1 MTTPIPKLPRDFG
14 FGEDHEVLR
23 DSAQRFLAERCPMD
37 EVRRLADDPLG
48 YDPGLW
54 KEIAGLGWTGLMVA
68 EEHGGAGLG
77 ALHFALLLEEM
88 GRVLLPSPFLAGALA
103 GAALDAAGDA
113 RWLPGL
119 ASGDLLATL
128 AFAEPDGSW
137 EPGDVAATAEPGEGG
152 FVLRG
157 VKAYVP
163 AAPSANLVVAPFR
176 EPNGAIALFAVELP
190 AAGVVVEPETGVD
203 PTRRSGRVVFEGARV
218 GAESRLPGDGAAAL
232 AAAFRLGWTALAAEA
247 VGAAE
252 ATLILTR
259 DYAVDRAQFGRQIG
273 SFQAVKHPIV
283 NVMIA
288 VESARTLAYGAAAAI
303 DHAEDGSEVPARMA
317 KAAAGDAFHFAAN
330 RAVQL
335 HGGYGFTI
343 DCDVHHF
350 FKRALW
356 VRATLGDAIH
366 HRRHLAGALIDP
378 S

>member
-1 MTTPIPKLPRDFG
+1 MTIPIPKLPRDFG

-77 ALHFALLLEEM
+77 ALHLALLLEEM

-103 GAALDAAGDA
+103 GAALSAAGDA

-137 EPGDVAATAEPGEGG
+137 EPGDVAATAEPSEGG

-157 VKAYVP
+157 AKAYVP

-190 AAGVVVEPETGVD
+190 AAGAVVEPETGVD
-203 PTRRSGRVVFEGARV
+203 PTRRSGRVIFEGARV
-218 GAESRLPGDGAAAL
+218 GAKSRLPGDGVAAL
-232 AAAFRLGWTALAAEA
+232 AATFRLGWTALAAEA

-273 SFQAVKHPIV
+273 WRAPARWLTGLRPPSTTPQALRRFRRAWPRPPPATPSTSPPTARFNSTGDTASPSTATCTTSSSVHSG
-283 NVMIA
+283 
-288 VESARTLAYGAAAAI
+288 SARRWAMRSTTAATWRTSCSVRLDAA
-303 DHAEDGSEVPARMA
+303 PA
-317 KAAAGDAFHFAAN
+317 
-330 RAVQL
+330 V
-335 HGGYGFTI
+335 
-343 DCDVHHF
+343 
-350 FKRALW
+350 
-356 VRATLGDAIH
+356 
-366 HRRHLAGALIDP
+366 LIRP
-378 S
+378 

>member
-1 MTTPIPKLPRDFG
+1 MTTAIPKLPRDFG

-23 DSAQRFLAERCPMD
+23 DSAQRFLAERCPLD

-77 ALHFALLLEEM
+77 ALHLALLLEEM

-103 GAALDAAGDA
+103 GAALSAAGDA

-128 AFAEPDGSW
+128 AFAEPEGSW
-137 EPGDVAATAEPGEGG
+137 EPGDVAATAEPGKNG

-157 VKAYVP
+157 AKAYVP
-163 AAPSANLVVAPFR
+163 AAASANLVVTPFR
-176 EPNGAIALFAVELP
+176 EPDGAMALFAVELP

-203 PTRRSGRVVFEGARV
+203 PTRRSGRVLFDDARV
-218 GAESRLPGDGAAAL
+218 GAEARLPGDGAAAL

-252 ATLILTR
+252 STLILTR

-273 SFQAVKHPIV
+273 SFQAVKHPLV

-288 VESARTLAYGAAAAI
+288 VESARTLTYGAAAAI
-303 DHAEDGSEVPARMA
+303 NHAEESSEIPARMA
-317 KAAAGDAFHFAAN
+317 KAAASDAFHFAAN

-366 HRRHLAGALIDP
+366 HRRHLADALIDP

>member
-1 MTTPIPKLPRDFG
+1 VI
-14 FGEDHEVLR
+14 
-23 DSAQRFLAERCPMD
+23 
-37 EVRRLADDPLG
+37 
-48 YDPGLW
+48 
-54 KEIAGLGWTGLMVA
+54 
-68 EEHGGAGLG
+68 
-77 ALHFALLLEEM
+77 
-88 GRVLLPSPFLAGALA
+88 
-103 GAALDAAGDA
+103 
-113 RWLPGL
+113 
-119 ASGDLLATL
+119 
-128 AFAEPDGSW
+128 
-137 EPGDVAATAEPGEGG
+137 
-152 FVLRG
+152 
-157 VKAYVP
+157 
-163 AAPSANLVVAPFR
+163 
-176 EPNGAIALFAVELP
+176 
-190 AAGVVVEPETGVD
+190 
-203 PTRRSGRVVFEGARV
+203 FEGARV
-218 GAESRLPGDGAAAL
+218 GAKSRLPGDGVAAL
-232 AAAFRLGWTALAAEA
+232 AATFRLGWTALAAEA

-303 DHAEDGSEVPARMA
+303 DHAAGASEIPARMA

-335 HGGYGFTI
+335 HGGYGFTL

-366 HRRHLAGALIDP
+366 HRRHLANELLGP